1 MPYSPWY
8 SAGQLGTP
16 VRRRA
21 TGAVPPHDR
30 IARSGAALAWQVVPV
45 YYVFFTLSS
54 IMMGFILY
62 REFSVKTPVNLFLFF
77 MGAPQAQSSP
87 LPPATSVGALVT
99 LVSAPCTH

>member
-8 SAGQLGTP
+8 SAGQLAHP
-16 VRRRA
+16 SAVAPPALSRRTIGSRE
-21 TGAVPPHDR
+21 
-30 IARSGAALAWQVVPV
+30 AALTWQVVPV

-77 MGAPQAQSSP
+77 MGAPPAPSSP